1 MIGFPR
7 QDTRCSFL
15 LPSVSTVEAKRTNPR
30 YSIKSNIRLKN
41 LNVLFIYIYFILLL
55 FSPRSHSGTQS
66 SSAAHNPKDK
76 ILRTEK
82 VKRAEEA
89 EQKLKYM
96 TKSGNF
102 VHIVCRAAI
111 IYQLFY

>member
-15 LPSVSTVEAKRTNPR
+15 LPSVSTVEVKRTNPR
-30 YSIKSNIRLKN
+30 YSIKSNIWLKN

-76 ILRTEK
+76 TLRTEK
-82 VKRAEEA
+82 SKTRVEEA

-96 TKSGNF
+96 TKTLST
-102 VHIVCRAAI
+102 
-111 IYQLFY
+111 